1 MPASSAGRSFRCW
14 APSSWSPPRAVG
26 AAPWHVMRRH
36 LIPNTLYLVI
46 TLFGLNFGSSVLSI
60 SSLSFLGFGVKL
72 PHPEWGAM
80 INYARPFL
88 QTRPYLMLFPGLAI
102 VITILTVNLS
112 VRFLE
117 QRGKGERAR
126 WV

>member
-1 MPASSAGRSFRCW
+1 M
-14 APSSWSPPRAVG
+14 
-26 AAPWHVMRRH
+26 
-36 LIPNTLYLVI
+36 I
-46 TLFGLNFGSSVLSI
+46 TLFGLNFGSSMVSI

-72 PHPEWGAM
+72 PHHEWGAM

-102 VITILTVNLS
+102 VLTILATNLS
-112 VRFLE
+112 VRFFE

-126 WV
+126 WL